1 MSGMPVGLA
10 LSNQISLALEIGSW
24 KKKKK
29 HYLRLPE
36 TLQAVLIN
44 FVCKLD
50 ILLNLKLYGKLS
62 EISQV

>member
-1 MSGMPVGLA
+1 MSGIPAGLA
-10 LSNQISLALEIGSW
+10 LSNQISLALEIGSC
-24 KKKKK
+24 KKK